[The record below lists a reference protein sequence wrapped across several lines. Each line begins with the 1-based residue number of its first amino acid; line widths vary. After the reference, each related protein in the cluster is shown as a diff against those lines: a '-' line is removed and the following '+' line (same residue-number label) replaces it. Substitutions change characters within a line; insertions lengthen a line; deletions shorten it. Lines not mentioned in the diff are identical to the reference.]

1 MDDVDFE
8 VTPVTHE
15 FVWNDQTITLAGYFQ
30 TVYGKVIS
38 DVNQP
43 VFMVKLGDQHQ
54 YLPSEFCLLDG
65 VPDSIRKGAGMRDA
79 LAMTRI
85 EPMEKIKQIQQMVD
99 LLATQKSMSNWGLQI
114 EEVPISLES
123 SILGAP

>member
-8 VTPVTHE
+8 KTPVTHQ
-15 FVWNDQTITLAGYFQ
+15 FVWNDTPITLAGYFQ
-30 TVYGKVIS
+30 TVYDKVVS

-43 VFMVKLGDQHQ
+43 VFMVKLGDQMQ

-85 EPMEKIKQIQQMVD
+85 TP
-99 LLATQKSMSNWGLQI
+99 
-114 EEVPISLES
+114 
-123 SILGAP
+123 